1 MNSDIGNVACEC
13 LARNTLELDSLG
25 NATELACT
33 KFLKVLEY
41 PADAKRKKEDMINQF
56 LFESVRKRQSTIVKM
71 DSSIHRIYTKGAAEI
86 VLKCSEYY
94 EEKGKQVKLTEDK
107 KKEIEEK
114 VIDKFNR
121 EGLRSI
127 AVSYRDLRPD
137 EGGHLHK
144 ATNTDGTYVVEQE
157 KMVLVCI
164 LGIRDILRP
173 GVIEAVQKCEKAKI
187 TVRMVTG
194 DNRVTAK
201 TIATECQIMKHDH
214 EYAVMDGKEFSE
226 KLEGLIKVC
235 EGCSKIISNEDL
247 MKYKKQKEDEERK
260 KKKEADE
267 KEEKEEAEGDD
278 DDDDEPEI
286 EKQEQQDE
294 CPFCNEKKVVEKVK
308 RIDKFKEIC
317 PHLCVISRSRPLDK
331 LLLVTALKEMYK
343 NLINF

>member
-1 MNSDIGNVACEC
+1 MS
-13 LARNTLELDSLG
+13 
-25 NATELACT
+25 
-33 KFLKVLEY
+33 
-41 PADAKRKKEDMINQF
+41 
-56 LFESVRKRQSTIVKM
+56 
-71 DSSIHRIYTKGAAEI
+71 
-86 VLKCSEYY
+86 
-94 EEKGKQVKLTEDK
+94 EDK
-107 KKEIEEK
+107 KKEIEDK

-127 AVSYRDLRPD
+127 AVAYRDLRPD
-137 EGGHLHK
+137 EGGPMHK
-144 ATNTDGTYVVEQE
+144 IKNTDNTYVVEQE

-173 GVIEAVQKCEKAKI
+173 GVIEAVQKCERAKI

-201 TIATECQIMKHDH
+201 TIATECQIMKHEH
-214 EYAVMDGKEFSE
+214 EFAVMDGKDFSE

-235 EGCSKIISNEDL
+235 EGCSKIISEEDL
-247 MKYKKQKEDEERK
+247 DKYKQQKQEEERK
-260 KKKEADE
+260 KKAEE
-267 KEEKEEAEGDD
+267 KEEKKEEEEGDD

-294 CPFCNEKKVVEKVK
+294 CPFCKEKKVVEKVK

-331 LLLVTALKEMYK
+331 LLLVTALKEMYIQLF
-343 NLINF
+343 NL